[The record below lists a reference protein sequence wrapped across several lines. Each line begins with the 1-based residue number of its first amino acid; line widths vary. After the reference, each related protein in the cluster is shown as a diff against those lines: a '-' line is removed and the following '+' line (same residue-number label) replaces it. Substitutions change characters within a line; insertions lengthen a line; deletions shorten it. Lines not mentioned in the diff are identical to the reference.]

1 MPKAKAGRCV
11 SLESMKRR
19 SVVGAANGP
28 NAGAGNTPARELA
41 AAERNGGISPSA
53 AGREPRLPSA
63 ADRRKTTD
71 SGCQSF
77 FDHIMTLLY
86 ISYNDIMIL

>member
-41 AAERNGGISPSA
+41 AAERNGGISPSQLA
-53 AGREPRLPSA
+53 ESLVCLRPRIEEKRLT
-63 ADRRKTTD
+63 ADVSR
-71 SGCQSF
+71 F
-77 FDHIMTLLY
+77 LI
-86 ISYNDIMIL
+86 I